1 MLFTGKNI
9 CHSYSNS
16 KKTQYFLRHVLEN
29 RDEFSGQTYH
39 FVDQEPVNLSKLIL
53 TIRAFL
59 GLKTPREFYIPFPTA
74 RFGAG
79 VLKKIIK
86 GLHRI
91 GIEACMPPELMFM
104 ENFYK
109 TQTLSSAKLQGSSFV
124 DPAPDETVFSR
135 LPEVIEYYLTR
146 WQQFNLISL
155 DDEFFDPQKIAED
168 FLN

>member
-59 GLKTPREFYIPFPTA
+59 GLQTPREFYIPFPAA
-74 RFGAG
+74 RFGIGALG
-79 VLKKIIK
+79 KIIK
-86 GLHRI
+86 VLHRF
-91 GIEACMPPELMFM
+91 GIEARMPPELMFM

-109 TQTLSSAKLQGSSFV
+109 TQTLSSVKLQESSFV

-135 LPEVIEYYLTR
+135 LPEIIEYYLTR
-146 WQQFNLISL
+146 SQHFNLISL
-155 DDEFFDPQKIAED
+155 DDEFFDP
-168 FLN
+168 